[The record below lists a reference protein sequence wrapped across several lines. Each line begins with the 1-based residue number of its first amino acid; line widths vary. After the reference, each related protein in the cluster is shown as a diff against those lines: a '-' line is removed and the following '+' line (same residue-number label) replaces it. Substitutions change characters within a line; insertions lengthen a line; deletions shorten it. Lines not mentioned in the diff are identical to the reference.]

1 MRTILIFALLL
12 SGMHTQAQHIKDYR
26 WKHRLLFFSVSD
38 DVPVTDSAAASLYNS
53 ETDGIEERDLL
64 VFYIKEQ
71 QVYDSNGEKYEL
83 EIPEKYYPLPGGTI
97 LVGKDGGVKL
107 NLETIA
113 DPATIFTLIDG
124 MPMRRAEMK
133 RKKPD

>member
-1 MRTILIFALLL
+1 MRTLLVFGLLLL
-12 SGMHTQAQHIKDYR
+12 SMHTQAQHIGNYR
-26 WKHRLLFFSVSD
+26 WKYRLLFLSVTEDGPLTAS
-38 DVPVTDSAAASLYNS
+38 TAASLYKL
-53 ETDGIEERDLL
+53 ETDAIAERDLL
-64 VFYIKEQ
+64 VFYIREQ
-71 QVYDSNGEKYEL
+71 HVYDANGEKYEL
-83 EIPEKYYPLPGGTI
+83 EIPENYYPMPGGTV

-107 NLETIA
+107 KRKTIT